1 MKDRIVLVTGATRG
15 LGLAIAEN
23 FTRGGAKV
31 ALNYAHD
38 DVAATSAKERLSAL
52 GTVELFKADALS
64 ADGVESLVASVR
76 ETSGVKLTRSCSMRL
91 RSNMKK
97 RSMLTRMQILNP
109 CIELL

>member
-38 DVAATSAKERLSAL
+38 DAAATSAKERLSAL
-52 GTVELFKADALS
+52 GTVE
-64 ADGVESLVASVR
+64 
-76 ETSGVKLTRSCSMRL
+76 
-91 RSNMKK
+91 
-97 RSMLTRMQILNP
+97 
-109 CIELL
+109 